1 MSRAPRTFLAAA
13 LVACSA
19 PLALPAAAQAAP
31 AAAGATAY
39 YVSPSGSDAN
49 SGTSAGSP
57 FATIQKAVDL
67 APAGAVVNL
76 AAGTYLQ
83 DVVTARAGV
92 TITGPSNA
100 VVKGAGDSRIIQV
113 RHDSTTLSG
122 FTVDGR
128 FASADDVASYRL
140 KLIYVMSM
148 TPGNGV
154 GALHITGM
162 TLKNAADECLRLRYL
177 VTGAEVNDNTITDCG
192 VADFKYG
199 GGGKNGEGIYL
210 GTAPEQQGANGAP
223 DAAAD
228 VSRNN
233 RIHHNTIATRGNE
246 CVDVKENSTNNY
258 VEYNDC
264 GEQKDSSSGGL
275 DARGSGNIFRYNTI
289 HDNTGAGIRLGGDTA
304 TDGTGTSVYGNT
316 ITDNAGGGIKFMRTP
331 QGPVCTN
338 TMSGNTG
345 GDAIGTY
352 GAEYAPTG
360 ACPQ

>member
-1 MSRAPRTFLAAA
+1 MSRLLRSA
-13 LVACSA
+13 LVA
-19 PLALPAAAQAAP
+19 AL
-31 AAAGATAY
+31 AAGTPLLLSPPSSAAVTATAY
-39 YVSPSGSDAN
+39 YVSPSGADTNA
-49 SGTSAGSP
+49 GTSAGAP
-57 FATIQKAVDL
+57 LATIQKALDL
-67 APAGAVVNL
+67 APTGSVVNL
-76 AAGTYLQ
+76 AAGTYRQ
-83 DVVTARAGV
+83 DVVTTRSGV

-122 FTVDGR
+122 FTVDGLHG
-128 FASADDVASYRL
+128 SAADVSGYRL
-140 KLIYVMSM
+140 KLVYVMST

-154 GALHITGM
+154 GALRITGM

-177 VTGAEVNDNTITDCG
+177 VTGADVSGNTITDCG
-192 VADFKYG
+192 VADFTYG

-233 RIHHNTIATRGNE
+233 RIHHNTIVTRGNE

-264 GEQKDSSSGGL
+264 SGQKDSSSGGL
-275 DARGSGNIFRYNTI
+275 DARGSGNIFRYNTV
-289 HDNTGAGIRLGGDTA
+289 HDNVGAGIRLGGDTA
-304 TDGTGTSVYGNT
+304 TDGIDTSVYGNT
-316 ITDNAGGGIKFMRTP
+316 ITGNAGGGIKFMRTP

-345 GDAIGTY
+345 GDAVGTY
-352 GAEYAPTG
+352 ASEYDPAG

>member
-1 MSRAPRTFLAAA
+1 MSRSLRIA
-13 LVACSA
+13 LVA
-19 PLALPAAAQAAP
+19 AL
-31 AAAGATAY
+31 AAGTPLLLSPPSSAAEAATAY
-39 YVSPSGSDAN
+39 YVSPSGDDAA
-49 SGTSAGSP
+49 SGTSAGAP
-57 FATIQKAVDL
+57 LATIQKALDL
-67 APAGAVVNL
+67 APTGAVVNL
-76 AAGTYLQ
+76 AAGTYRQ
-83 DVVTARAGV
+83 DVVTTRAGV

-122 FTVDGR
+122 FTVDGLHGS
-128 FASADDVASYRL
+128 SADVSGYRL
-140 KLIYVMSM
+140 KLVYVMSA

-154 GALHITGM
+154 GALRITGM

-177 VTGAEVNDNTITDCG
+177 VTGAEVDDNTITDCG
-192 VADFKYG
+192 VADFKFG

-233 RIHHNTIATRGNE
+233 RIHHNTIVTLGNE

-264 GEQKDSSSGGL
+264 SGQKDSSSGGL
-275 DARGSGNIFRYNTI
+275 DARGSGNIFRYNTV
-289 HDNTGAGIRLGGDTA
+289 HDNVGAGIRLGGDTA
-304 TDGTGTSVYGNT
+304 TDGIDTSVYGNT
-316 ITDNAGGGIKFMRTP
+316 ITSNAGGGIKFMRTP

-345 GDAIGTY
+345 GDAVGTY
-352 GAEYAPTG
+352 ASEYDPTG